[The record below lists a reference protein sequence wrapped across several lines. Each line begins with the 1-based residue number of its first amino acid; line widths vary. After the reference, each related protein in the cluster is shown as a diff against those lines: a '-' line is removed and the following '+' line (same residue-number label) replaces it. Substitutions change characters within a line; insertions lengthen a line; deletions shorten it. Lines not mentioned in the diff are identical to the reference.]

1 MIPSNHQ
8 VLMQGYALATGEN
21 IGYKIGQKRFYFVLT
36 DSLSYYETEESFT
49 SGSKPIGII
58 LLEEFS
64 ISKNDSRGRF
74 QLAVHA

>member
-21 IGYKIGQKRFYFVLT
+21 IGYKIGQIRFYFVLT

-49 SGSKPIGII
+49 SGSIPIGII

-64 ISKNDSRGRF
+64 ISKNDSRGKF